1 MGSFSV
7 LYWILGSNFLFSFL
21 LSLIVYIRSQKYY
34 RPLIKKDK
42 DNNSINLHTKYDAFH
57 PHDDVCF
64 IQLWFGAFF
73 CAFIKVISSFFI
85 VIFVNWHIRIIS
97 KIYKNYDRDPEQ
109 RKKMK
114 NAVTCWSWMFLFMNG
129 VLTKKNYPEYK
140 EIYKKYLGEDYDFND
155 DKYSLITSN
164 HIGFFEVVLCMAL
177 YSPGFM
183 AKKAIENYFFVGP
196 ISSGL
201 NCLFVDRESEKD
213 KKKIFD
219 MLLTRQKAFYEGGFL
234 APLVLFPEGTCSC
247 GRNILRFK
255 KGAFYSLL
263 PIKPQIVTV
272 DQKSKF
278 HLSVGATNVILGYV
292 KNLCHFFNYL
302 YVVILPTIRPTD
314 YMFEN
319 YKYLGKEKWE
329 IYANVVR
336 KIYSEIGGLEETDMG
351 LRDIKRYIKAMRTG
365 FYDPNENMNYGK
377 ENEKNSIDNN
387 DNKMNENILE
397 INTNKIP
404 EKENNNVE
412 ENEEKDDVIKI
423 KEGKK
428 EEEEYIC
435 NDNNNFKEN
444 RNEAED
450 KLLEK

>member
-42 DNNSINLHTKYDAFH
+42 DNNSINLHKKYDAFH

-365 FYDPNENMNYGK
+365 FYDPNENMNYEK
-377 ENEKNSIDNN
+377 DNEKNSIDNN

>member
-42 DNNSINLHTKYDAFH
+42 DNNSINLHKKYDAFH

>member
-1 MGSFSV
+1 
-7 LYWILGSNFLFSFL
+7 
-21 LSLIVYIRSQKYY
+21 
-34 RPLIKKDK
+34 
-42 DNNSINLHTKYDAFH
+42 
-57 PHDDVCF
+57 
-64 IQLWFGAFF
+64 
-73 CAFIKVISSFFI
+73 
-85 VIFVNWHIRIIS
+85 
-97 KIYKNYDRDPEQ
+97 
-109 RKKMK
+109 
-114 NAVTCWSWMFLFMNG
+114 MNG

-428 EEEEYIC
+428 EEEEYMC